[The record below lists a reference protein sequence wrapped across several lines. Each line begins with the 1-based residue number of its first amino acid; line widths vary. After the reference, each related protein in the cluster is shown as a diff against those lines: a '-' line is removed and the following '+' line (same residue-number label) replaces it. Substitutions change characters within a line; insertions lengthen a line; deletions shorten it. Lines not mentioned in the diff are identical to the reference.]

1 MRLLIDI
8 LLTVVRYMPCDGITF
23 WVRTAAFQMRNSLT
37 VQEVIY
43 GFGIQYSRWE
53 IRFRF
58 MNDIFILKAKITQFC
73 GIRRQWIY
81 LPMETG

>member
-23 WVRTAAFQMRNSLT
+23 RVRTTALEHPNSLT

-43 GFGIQYSRWE
+43 GFDIQY
-53 IRFRF
+53 
-58 MNDIFILKAKITQFC
+58 
-73 GIRRQWIY
+73 
-81 LPMETG
+81 